1 MVNFSLEVNR
11 VSKAVMLTSLP
22 SALFKKVN
30 GYSTFAGVTLKTK
43 HDKLYA
49 PVFVLHPFLN
59 F

>member
-1 MVNFSLEVNR
+1 
-11 VSKAVMLTSLP
+11 MLTSLP

-43 HDKLYA
+43 HDKWYA
-49 PVFVLHPFLN
+49 LVFVLHPFLK